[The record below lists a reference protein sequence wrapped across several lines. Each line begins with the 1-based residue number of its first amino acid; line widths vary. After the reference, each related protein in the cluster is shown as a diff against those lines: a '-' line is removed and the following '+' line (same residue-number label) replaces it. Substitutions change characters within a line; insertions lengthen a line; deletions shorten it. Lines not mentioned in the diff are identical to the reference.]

1 MRTFLKPWGYAAN
14 LLAAVLAWPIS
25 VTAQPSVSAEPPAFG
40 LIMGLR
46 SDPSVDEGTQAE
58 RGPWASPREARRAL
72 EARQA
77 GVDRERTAQV
87 VREAGLA
94 VRVSRASGRAQLLK
108 FDQPLAGSALQDVMR
123 RARLH
128 PAVAWVEPDVL
139 LKRMQAIPDDPDLSR
154 QWALGVPDGSTPAAI
169 NLLPAWSLT
178 TGSPSVHMAVLD
190 TGILPHPD
198 LAGRVLPGY
207 DFVSEVEFAGDGT
220 GRDAYPIDP
229 GDWVARTG
237 NDPAVQQLVNRGQ
250 CGDFSTDATL
260 DRSSWHGTFISGQLA
275 AATNNATGIAG
286 VTWAGS
292 VLPVRVSGK
301 CGAMLSD
308 LLDGMRWAAGLPV
321 DGAPPNP
328 NPARVIN
335 LSFGGSESCSRSTAY
350 QTTIDAVTAAG
361 ALVVVAAG
369 NEARQLSRPADCQR
383 VLAVGAVRRDG
394 LKTDYSSY
402 GARVGLMAPGGSTE
416 GGNASLLY
424 STNNSGTTS
433 AFMVTPGEAEN
444 SYGYKQGTSFSAPW
458 AAGVAALMLSVNPQL
473 SPSQLI
479 DRLRQGVRRWDE
491 LSLAGPVCDNRLAS
505 QGVCACTADT
515 CGTGLLDAQRALQL
529 ALGPA
534 VVIAPLDPVVPGA
547 TLALDGSGSIAIAG
561 TQIVAYRWQQ
571 LEGPAV
577 SIRNDSAAVAGV
589 TLASAGTYVFQL
601 SVTDQAGR
609 VGRDSV
615 RVLVAVPASDGGGG
629 GGSTGLWWGL
639 ALWLWVAA
647 LGCARYRQR
656 ST

>member
-1 MRTFLKPWGYAAN
+1 MVLPGAA
-14 LLAAVLAWPIS
+14 AAPG
-25 VTAQPSVSAEPPAFG
+25 AEAPAFG
-40 LIMGLR
+40 LIVGLR
-46 SDPSVDEGTQAE
+46 TDAQAE
-58 RGPWASPREARRAL
+58 ADKAAQQGPWTSSR

-77 GVDRERTAQV
+77 LAARQFRQGRERATQV
-87 VREAGLA
+87 VREAGLSVRGLGA
-94 VRVSRASGRAQLLK
+94 VGDAQVLRFERPLSGA
-108 FDQPLAGSALQDVMR
+108 PLQDAMR

-128 PAVAWVEPDVL
+128 PEVVWVEPDVL
-139 LKRMQAIPDDPDLSR
+139 LRRQQAVTPADPHWPL
-154 QWALGVPDGSTPAAI
+154 QWALGLPSVTPAAI
-169 NLLPAWSLT
+169 HLPPAWSLT
-178 TGSPSVHMAVLD
+178 TGASSVHMAVLD

-207 DFVSEVEFAGDGT
+207 DFVQEVEFAADGDG
-220 GRDAYPIDP
+220 RDSNPTDP
-229 GDWVARTG
+229 GDWVTLTG
-237 NDPAVQQLVNRGQ
+237 NDPAVQQLVDAGL
-250 CGDFSTDATL
+250 CGTFPRSERL
-260 DRSSWHGTFISGQLA
+260 DPSSWHGTFIAGQLG
-275 AATNNATGIAG
+275 AATNNGLGIAG
-286 VTWAGS
+286 VTWSGG

-301 CGAMLSD
+301 CGAKLSD

-335 LSFGGSESCSRSTAY
+335 LSFGGSEPCSRSTAY

-479 DRLRQGVRRWDE
+479 DRLRLGVRRWDE

-561 TQIVAYRWQQ
+561 AQIVAYRWQQ

-647 LGCARYRQR
+647 LGCARCRQR